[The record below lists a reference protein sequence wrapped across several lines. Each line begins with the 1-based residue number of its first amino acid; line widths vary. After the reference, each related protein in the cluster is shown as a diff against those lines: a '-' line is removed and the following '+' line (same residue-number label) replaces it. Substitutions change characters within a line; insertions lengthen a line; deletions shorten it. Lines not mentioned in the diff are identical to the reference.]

1 MLTSAN
7 PHVSVVTA
15 RTEEARRNNQILLY
29 EVRIIPES
37 GELESEVVEGMVRL
51 AMGKDIA
58 RVEAEDGTQVFI
70 VGPFD
75 NKAMAEELAAY
86 VRAKVAGKV
95 SCELLGNE
103 LDVD

>member
-1 MLTSAN
+1 
-7 PHVSVVTA
+7 
-15 RTEEARRNNQILLY
+15 
-29 EVRIIPES
+29 
-37 GELESEVVEGMVRL
+37 
-51 AMGKDIA
+51 MGKDIA

-75 NKAMAEELAAY
+75 NKAMAEELASY
-86 VRAKVAGKV
+86 VSGKITGKV

>member
-1 MLTSAN
+1 M
-7 PHVSVVTA
+7 
-15 RTEEARRNNQILLY
+15 LLY
-29 EVRIIPES
+29 EVRIMPES

-75 NKAMAEELAAY
+75 NKVMAEELASY
-86 VRAKVAGKV
+86 VCGKITGKV